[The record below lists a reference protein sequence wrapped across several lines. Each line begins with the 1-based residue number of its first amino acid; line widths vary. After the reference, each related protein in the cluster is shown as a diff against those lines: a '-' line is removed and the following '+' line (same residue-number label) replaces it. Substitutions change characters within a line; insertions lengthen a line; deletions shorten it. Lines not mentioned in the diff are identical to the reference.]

1 MIHVRCVVQPC
12 MVVWPGGDARV
23 IAHRRREAQSALAAV
38 RASILLCHTRLRL
51 HLVSSVQQAAD
62 YVSDV
67 TAALTG
73 RWVRRQT
80 FVAV

>member
-1 MIHVRCVVQPC
+1 MC
-12 MVVWPGGDARV
+12 
-23 IAHRRREAQSALAAV
+23 AV
-38 RASILLCHTRLRL
+38 SCSRAWWSTRLRL

-80 FVAV
+80 FVVV